1 MPAMLFILEYFLFSD
16 DEDRQS
22 LTLHEANS
30 IIQYDLEYLFILIF
44 IPHPLQID
52 YTDVLSLKFSLVLPL
67 IQWTSYIIQCLHII

>member
-1 MPAMLFILEYFLFSD
+1 MIFVLEYFLFPD
-16 DEDRQS
+16 DEDQHS
-22 LTLHEANS
+22 LTLREANS

-44 IPHPLQID
+44 IPLPLQID